1 MLQMLC
7 ICGGLAVQSAVRFL
21 TRFLT
26 SIRLFS
32 SLMNDILSATVL
44 ELTESSISPVALMP
58 IIIHTQVYIC
68 LLLL

>member
-7 ICGGLAVQSAVRFL
+7 ICEGPAVQSVVRFI

-26 SIRLFS
+26 SVRLFS
-32 SLMNDILSATVL
+32 SVMNDILSATVL

-58 IIIHTQVYIC
+58 IIIHTQVYV
-68 LLLL
+68 